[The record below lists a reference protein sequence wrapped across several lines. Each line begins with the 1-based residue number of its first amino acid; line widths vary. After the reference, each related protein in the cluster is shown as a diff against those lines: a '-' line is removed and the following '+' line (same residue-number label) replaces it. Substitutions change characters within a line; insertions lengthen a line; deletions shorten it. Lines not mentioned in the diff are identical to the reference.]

1 MSKWIVIFILS
12 RRLCPT
18 YISRENNEQDGRKQ
32 KYSGDFSKWGEKL
45 LFATNTQWVE
55 KNCEGSSKW
64 VFIQTLK
71 CSRDINLQFQS
82 SNNKNS
88 FVKMEVDENIDKN
101 TPP

>member
-1 MSKWIVIFILS
+1 MSKWIVIFIVS

-55 KNCEGSSKW
+55 KKSEGASKW
-64 VFIQTLK
+64 VPIQILK
-71 CSRDINLQFQS
+71 FSRDITL
-82 SNNKNS
+82 
-88 FVKMEVDENIDKN
+88 
-101 TPP
+101 

>member
-45 LFATNTQWVE
+45 LFATNTQWVKE
-55 KNCEGSSKW
+55 
-64 VFIQTLK
+64 ILK
-71 CSRDINLQFQS
+71 EHPNWFPF
-82 SNNKNS
+82 KY
-88 FVKMEVDENIDKN
+88 
-101 TPP
+101 

>member
-45 LFATNTQWVE
+45 LFATKTQWVE
-55 KNCEGSSKW
+55 KNSEGASNW
-64 VFIQTLK
+64 VPIQILK
-71 CSRDINLQFQS
+71 FSRDITL
-82 SNNKNS
+82 
-88 FVKMEVDENIDKN
+88 
-101 TPP
+101 